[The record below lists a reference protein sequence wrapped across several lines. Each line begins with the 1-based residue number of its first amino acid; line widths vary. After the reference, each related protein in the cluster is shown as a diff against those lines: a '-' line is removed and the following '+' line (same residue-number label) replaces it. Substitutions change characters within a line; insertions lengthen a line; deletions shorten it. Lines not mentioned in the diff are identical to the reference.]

1 MESKRQREESLD
13 WESQQSE
20 ACFSSDNRSL
30 VFLICIALSELQ
42 VYDWLSYILTYLF
55 FGTEHHSLYAWL
67 SHTFAGPHFPPV
79 HGKQRLPRT
88 GGWRQRL
95 RCDVEKNRKN
105 GLSAPQR
112 PAQRFCRTAS
122 AARSAVRR
130 VSVLSMAGEHLGLGG
145 ERSLSM
151 SFCLAGAAA
160 AHHTMGQGRWART
173 AKGLASMKRAPT
185 AAFDI
190 AQIPR
195 LHHHR
200 SEGGDDYAM

>member
-1 MESKRQREESLD
+1 MESKRQREDSLD

-20 ACFSSDNRSL
+20 PCFSSDNHSL
-30 VFLICIALSELQ
+30 VSLICIALSKLQ
-42 VYDWLSYILTYLF
+42 VYDCLAYILTYLF
-55 FGTEHHSLYAWL
+55 FGTEHYSLYAWL
-67 SHTFAGPHFPPV
+67 SHTFGGPHFPPV
-79 HGKQRLPRT
+79 HGKQRLPRA

-95 RCDVEKNRKN
+95 RCNVEKNRKN
-105 GLSAPQR
+105 GLSAPER

-145 ERSLSM
+145 GRSLS
-151 SFCLAGAAA
+151 FCLVGAAA
-160 AHHTMGQGRWART
+160 AHHTMGQGRWAKT
-173 AKGLASMKRAPT
+173 AKGLASMKRAPAM

-190 AQIPR
+190 AQIPH
-195 LHHHR
+195 LHNHR